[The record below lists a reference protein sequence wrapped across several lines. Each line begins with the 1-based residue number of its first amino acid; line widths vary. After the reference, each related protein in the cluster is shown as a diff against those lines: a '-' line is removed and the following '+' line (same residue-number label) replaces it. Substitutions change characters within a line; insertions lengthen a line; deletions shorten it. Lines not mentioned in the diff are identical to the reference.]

1 MNFKVL
7 VTRKLPE
14 EGLARLKEYCKVY
27 MHTAD
32 SPITQEELLEFAP
45 VLDAIMAVRTK
56 INAEFI
62 EKAKKLKIISNY
74 GVGYDNI
81 DVEAANKKGIPV
93 TNLPY
98 LVTES
103 TAELTMSLMLAVSR
117 RIVEA
122 DNYVRNANDG
132 NWYPMLMMGHELY
145 NKKLGIIGFGRI
157 GQAVAKRAWGFGMD
171 LYYYDMK
178 KSYYDRLG
186 IGVKYLPFE
195 KLIKQMDYITLHV
208 PYLKETR
215 HLITEKEF
223 KNMKKS
229 AYLINASRGPV
240 VDQQA
245 LIEALKD
252 KIIAGAALDVFET
265 EPQVPDELCKL
276 KNVVLTPHIGTSTVE
291 TRIRMAAQ
299 ASEKIIQIIKGKA
312 PENIINKEQLKRR
325 KNNNY

>member
-1 MNFKVL
+1 MDFKVL

-14 EGLARLKEYCKVY
+14 EGLNKLKEHCKVF
-27 MHTAD
+27 MHSTD

-45 VLDAIMAVRTK
+45 VLDAVIAVRTK

-62 EKAKKLKIISNY
+62 EKAEKLKIISNY

-98 LVTES
+98 SVTES

-122 DNYVRNANDG
+122 DYYVRNANDG

-145 NKKLGIIGFGRI
+145 GKKLGIIGFGRI
-157 GQAVAKRAWGFGMD
+157 GQAVVKRAWGFGMG

-178 KSYYDRLG
+178 KPDFDRLG
-186 IGVKYLPFE
+186 ISIKYLPFE

-208 PYLKETR
+208 PYLKETH
-215 HLITEKEF
+215 HLIAENEF
-223 KNMKKS
+223 KNMKRS

-245 LIEALKD
+245 LIKALKD

-265 EPQVPDELCKL
+265 EPQLPDELCKL

-291 TRIRMAAQ
+291 TRTKMAVR
-299 ASEKIIQIIKGKA
+299 ASEKVIRIMYDET
-312 PENIINKEQLKRR
+312 PENIVNKRELKRKR
-325 KNNNY
+325 